1 MSAFD
6 DRGLPHGYPFRAEF
20 EIEPM
25 RARELL
31 NAGCVLLDVRTE
43 EEVRT
48 ARIEPSLHVPL
59 AELPERVVELPEDAA
74 IVTLCHHGVRSLK
87 AAQLLREQ
95 GFTARSLAGGIDL
108 WSQSVDPSVP
118 RYVRE
123 GGRCVPLR

>member
-6 DRGLPHGYPFRAEF
+6 DRGLPHGYPFRVEF

-95 GFTARSLAGGIDL
+95 GFAARSLAGGIDL